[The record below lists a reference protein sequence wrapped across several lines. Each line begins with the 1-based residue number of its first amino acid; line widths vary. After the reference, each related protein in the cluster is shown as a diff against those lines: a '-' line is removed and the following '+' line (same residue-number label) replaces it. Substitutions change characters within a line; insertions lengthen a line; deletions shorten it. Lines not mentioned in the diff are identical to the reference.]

1 MTLSYPEQKL
11 DLEGPGYRYDPKT
24 GTGLPGF
31 KGRHIL
37 YFDKCTGCQLCAIA
51 CDGVAVAIEMQPLPK
66 GKPQNKK
73 EIWPAVDYGRCVPTW
88 TPVITTKGIVP
99 IEDVLTGDKVLTH
112 AGRFRTVTQ
121 VFRRKYSGQV
131 YTFTTLGNVE
141 PLTVTE
147 EHPILVQGPQG
158 LNWTF
163 PGKIGYRAYLTRPII
178 KETQLLPK
186 IEYTHSLYHPAG
198 RGGYFTLSLNELQFT
213 PELARLIGYYLAEG
227 SSDRYR
233 VSFDIHKKEE
243 HIARDIVA
251 GAERIFEEQVSFK
264 PDNRSQGL
272 KLVIDSVRVATFFN
286 QFGTMCDKKL
296 LPSWALQIPQS
307 LQGEVIK
314 AAYLGDG
321 HYSNKYYPY
330 IHSNYFVIRSTSR
343 ILANQ
348 YTYILNRLGIVA
360 SVCKNIQKDRKDCY
374 SVTVHTPYIE
384 KMSKLTGVEA
394 KNNPGYSHSYVRMT
408 EDMIMSPVV
417 DISVENV
424 RDLNVMN
431 LEVEEDNSFV
441 ASNQVVHNCVFCGLC
456 IDPDTPV
463 MTNPGLKTI
472 SEISIGEK
480 VLTHSG
486 TYKPVTKIWDMLYDG
501 PLYRIYVYGKP
512 EPLVCTADHPILAVS
527 RPFSKKKDRRLL
539 RVTEPLEFLKPGELK
554 RGDYLVMPIV
564 RKVVATE
571 VYEKEVSMYRGGS
584 VKKRLALRATPE
596 LFRLIGYYLAEG
608 SSYGGRVVN
617 FDFNER
623 ELETFAK
630 DCAYLLKKF
639 FGKECA
645 RRKNGKHGVRLVLY
659 SAVAEDFF
667 SQFGR
672 GAPNKCLPDWV
683 FFAEREKQLEL
694 LKGEWQGDGCSVNQ
708 ARQKYLNITTTSK
721 VLAFQL
727 QSLYARLGIVAT
739 IDSEQLRNRHRSY
752 HVNVFGRWAIRLAR
766 LWEVRF
772 GYNPS
777 KSSDKFQISDRYV
790 FMPIRRIEVE
800 EVKQHRVM
808 DVTVEG
814 DHTFAPLGLATK
826 NCVDACPFD
835 ALFMTNDYELSSYDK
850 PSLKYSPDQ
859 LAIPPKTEGYTFR
872 VKIDPEK
879 GTATHG

>member
-1 MTLSYPEQKL
+1 MTLRYPEQKL
-11 DLEGPGYRYDPKT
+11 DLEGPGYRYDPRT

-37 YFDKCTGCQLCAIA
+37 YMDKCTGCQLCAIA
-51 CDGVAVAIEMQPLPK
+51 CDGVAVAIEMQHLTK

-73 EIWPAVDYGRCVPTW
+73 DIWPALDYGRCLPTW
-88 TPVITTKGIVP
+88 TPIVTSNGIVP
-99 IEDVLTGDKVLTH
+99 IERIHVGDRVLTH
-112 AGRFRTVTQ
+112 TGKFRRVSH
-121 VFRRKYSGQV
+121 VFRRDYTGRI
-131 YTFTTLGNVE
+131 YTFRTLENAE

-147 EHPILVQGPQG
+147 GHPILVHTPEG
-158 LNWTF
+158 LKWRM
-163 PGKIGYRAYLTRPII
+163 PDQIEYRTYLTRPII
-178 KETQLLPK
+178 KETLVLP
-186 IEYTHSLYHPAG
+186 
-198 RGGYFTLSLNELQFT
+198 ELQYSHGLNYSS
-213 PELARLIGYYLAEG
+213 PSRGY
-227 SSDRYR
+227 ST
-233 VSFDIHKKEE
+233 VSLH
-243 HIARDIVA
+243 
-251 GAERIFEEQVSFK
+251 
-264 PDNRSQGL
+264 
-272 KLVIDSVRVATFFN
+272 
-286 QFGTMCDKKL
+286 
-296 LPSWALQIPQS
+296 ALQFA
-307 LQGEVIK
+307 QGHSH
-314 AAYLGDG
+314 DG
-321 HYSNKYYPY
+321 
-330 IHSNYFVIRSTSR
+330 I
-343 ILANQ
+343 
-348 YTYILNRLGIVA
+348 
-360 SVCKNIQKDRKDCY
+360 
-374 SVTVHTPYIE
+374 
-384 KMSKLTGVEA
+384 
-394 KNNPGYSHSYVRMT
+394 RMT
-408 EDMIMSPVV
+408 EDMILSPVI
-417 DISVENV
+417 DISVKTV
-424 RDLNVMN
+424 ADLEVMN

-501 PLYRIYVYGKP
+501 PMYKISVYGKP

-564 RKVVATE
+564 SKVVATE
-571 VYEKEVSMYRGGS
+571 VYEKEVSMYREGS
-584 VKKRLALRATPE
+584 VKRRLALSATPE

-630 DCAYLLKKF
+630 DCAYLVRKF

-645 RRKNGKHGVRLVLY
+645 SRKNGKHGVRLVLY
-659 SAVAEDFF
+659 SALAEEFF

-694 LKGEWQGDGCSVNQ
+694 LKGEWQGDGCRVNQ

-727 QSLYARLGIVAT
+727 QSLYARLGIVST
-739 IDSEQLRNRHRSY
+739 IDSQHLRNRHRSY
-752 HVNVFGRWAIRLAR
+752 HVNVFGRWAIKLAR
-766 LWEVRF
+766 LWKVQF
-772 GYNPS
+772 GHNPS
-777 KSSDKFQISDRYV
+777 KSSDKFHINDRYV

-808 DVTVEG
+808 DVTVEEE
-814 DHTFAPLGLATK
+814 HTFAPLGLATK

-835 ALFMTNDYELSSYDK
+835 ALFMTNDFELSTYDK

-859 LAIPPKTEGYTFR
+859 LAIPPKTEGFTFK

-879 GTATHG
+879 GTTTHG